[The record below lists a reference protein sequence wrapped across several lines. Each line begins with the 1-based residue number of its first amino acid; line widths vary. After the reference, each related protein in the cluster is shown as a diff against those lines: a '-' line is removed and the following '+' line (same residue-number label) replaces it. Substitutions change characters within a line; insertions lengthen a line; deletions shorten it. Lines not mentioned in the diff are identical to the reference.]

1 MNKIALIIS
10 IILTSFVSLLN
21 AEYRLNFFVGDVRVE
36 MNGKSVEPRAGM
48 TLPSNAFV
56 ITGKRSQAHLFD
68 TARNT
73 VVSIQ
78 PGEKASIAA
87 LSGKKGG
94 GQPSVWQRLR
104 KENHAAGITVA
115 AAIRGAEEG
124 KVEMEWDDGS
134 GSTAKANDRS
144 AEWKLFGAKQYS
156 KVIPLTKNAS
166 DDDGVFLHA
175 ASTYYLIGNSS
186 AEKVTPALE
195 KIISGGAGSGIKT
208 ESRKIL
214 AAIDFESAR
223 FDRSWEHMSA
233 AAKSVPEGEIGESG
247 YFILAQSAFYTN
259 RFDEGREYLRKM
271 KKYHGRSPLLE
282 KIVER

>member
-1 MNKIALIIS
+1 MNKTVLS
-10 IILTSFVSLLN
+10 MTIILISFVSILN

-36 MNGKSVEPRAGM
+36 VNRKSVEPRQGM
-48 TLPSNAFV
+48 TIPSNAFV

-68 TARNT
+68 TSRNT

-78 PGEKASIAA
+78 PGEKASIAS

-104 KENHAAGITVA
+104 KENHPASITTA
-115 AAIRGAEEG
+115 AAVRGAEEG

-134 GSTAKANDRS
+134 GSSAKANDRS
-144 AEWKLFGAKQYS
+144 AEWKLFGEKKYS

-166 DDDGVFLHA
+166 DTDGIFLHA

-195 KIISGGAGSGIKT
+195 KIIAGGAGSGIKT

-214 AAIDFESAR
+214 AAISFEQAR
-223 FDRSWEHMSA
+223 FDRSWEYMTA
-233 AAKSVPEGEIGESG
+233 AAKSVPEGEIGETG
-247 YFILAQSAFYTN
+247 YFILAQSAFNIN
-259 RFDEGREYLRKM
+259 RLEEGREYLRKM
-271 KKYHGRSPLLE
+271 KKYHSRSSLLE